1 MTAADAVTLAD
12 VEAAA
17 ERIAGAVER
26 TPSTRSQTL
35 SDVLGLP
42 IVLKH
47 EHLQFTASFKERG
60 AANRLALLVAEH
72 AAAGTEVPGVVA
84 MSAGNHAQAVARHA
98 VRLGIDATIV
108 MPATT
113 PFVKVHRTEVLGAR
127 VVLAGADLAGA
138 TTEARRIEAAEGRT
152 LIHPFD
158 DPAVV
163 AGQGTV
169 ALELLAD
176 HPELDA
182 LVVPVGG
189 GGLIAGMAV
198 VAKALRPDIV
208 VVGVQSEHW
217 PSMLTAVRGH
227 LAPSGGTTVADGIA
241 VPVAG
246 AVTAPLVD
254 AYVDEL
260 VTVTDDA
267 VESAINLL
275 LEIEKSVVEGAGAA
289 GLAALLTPPERLRGR
304 TVGVVLSGGNID
316 PRLLASVV
324 MRGLVRSGRLARLLV
339 EVADAPGSLAA
350 VTAVLGAAGANIVE
364 LAHDRMLLDVSA
376 RSAELEV
383 VVETFDHD
391 HLDRVVA
398 ALAEAGFPA
407 TVDPVVR

>member
-1 MTAADAVTLAD
+1 
-12 VEAAA
+12 
-17 ERIAGAVER
+17 
-26 TPSTRSQTL
+26 
-35 SDVLGLP
+35 
-42 IVLKH
+42 
-47 EHLQFTASFKERG
+47 
-60 AANRLALLVAEH
+60 
-72 AAAGTEVPGVVA
+72 
-84 MSAGNHAQAVARHA
+84 
-98 VRLGIDATIV
+98 
-108 MPATT
+108 
-113 PFVKVHRTEVLGAR
+113 
-127 VVLAGADLAGA
+127 
-138 TTEARRIEAAEGRT
+138 
-152 LIHPFD
+152 
-158 DPAVV
+158 
-163 AGQGTV
+163 V

-176 HPELDA
+176 HPEVDA
-182 LVVPVGG
+182 LIVPVGG

-198 VAKALRPDIV
+198 VAKALRPDLA

-217 PSMLTAVRGH
+217 PSMLAAVRGH
-227 LAPSGGTTVADGIA
+227 AAPSGGTTVADGIA

-289 GLAALLTPPERLRGR
+289 GLAALLTAPELLRGR